1 MTEDLR
7 DILRVLAPYLPD
19 IVIIGG
25 WVPELHRRHGTATW
39 RTTPARTSELDVLVG
54 PALDPKGRPKL
65 RELLE
70 GARIRPAR
78 PGTFPADWV
87 SADTETTVVEFL
99 MARPGPAMSDSPRQV
114 DMQGY
119 LGAILIDDAEVLSA
133 FTCELVVRSDKD
145 QWTVRVPTLGAWAIG
160 KALTFSARQI
170 PLDRTPNDDKRA
182 KDLLYLRDLI
192 HAGPDVLQQ
201 LERDLAALVGVP
213 HGRRIADR
221 AVERLAAPA
230 DIIVDHAARRLA
242 ERDGRAVAVARVE
255 IVGAMQE
262 ISEMIRSGD
271 P

>member
-39 RTTPARTSELDVLVG
+39 RTTPARTTARGLAG
-54 PALDPKGRPKL
+54 P
-65 RELLE
+65 
-70 GARIRPAR
+70 PAR

-133 FTCELVVRSDKD
+133 FTCELVVRSDED

-201 LERDLAALVGVP
+201 LERDLAMLVGVP

-221 AVERLAAPA
+221 AVERLVAPA